1 MVVGYYCP
9 AAAACC
15 QLAALGRRGARPQL
29 WADLRRVTAVR
40 E

>member
-15 QLAALGRRGARPQL
+15 QLAALGCGARPQL
-29 WADLRRVTAVR
+29 GADLRRVTAAR